1 MLNVIPSLAGTGIMC
16 EVPKSVIVLAQF
28 PSCVDK
34 LHILHGAK
42 YGRDIYV
49 PSVVIC
55 ALN

>member
-49 PSVVIC
+49 TSVVIC